1 MGHLPPYPGAYL
13 AQFGFIKWRH
23 GVFSYDDDATLVAIL
38 PKRLSADQ
46 RGGAWNYSFYV
57 QDCDFIFFLYLLVS
71 VFTFAWIL

>member
-1 MGHLPPYPGAYL
+1 MEHLPPYPGAYL
-13 AQFGFIKWRH
+13 AQFGFIKRRH

-57 QDCDFIFFLYLLVS
+57 QDCDFFFYTS
-71 VFTFAWIL
+71 

>member
-13 AQFGFIKWRH
+13 AQFGFIKWRR

-46 RGGAWNYSFYV
+46 RGGA
-57 QDCDFIFFLYLLVS
+57 
-71 VFTFAWIL
+71 